1 MIEHNSVLTEVLI
14 PLSGILGGLAGALA
28 FVAFFAKLMFLP
40 LVSWASQGLSENQEK
55 YLGIKTELTG
65 IRKGYHGEE
74 QAERILALYK
84 RNGYNPFLPLK
95 SVLPL
100 ILQIPIFVS
109 VFSAVMSGTFIGEN
123 LWLIGDLTAADSL
136 GNLNGQPINLLPISM
151 LTISILSLVH
161 INHIRPMEK
170 SQFILGITFSL
181 GFFSILY
188 QSPAALVIY
197 WSLNIVFQWIID
209 LAIAKK
215 TAPRSGS

>member
-14 PLSGILGGLAGALA
+14 LLSGILGGLAGALA

>member
-14 PLSGILGGLAGALA
+14 QLSGILGGLAGALA